1 MVYYLLLKGDTKED
15 LISESNVLGE
25 ESFGKFYPSHGFEAL
40 HKIIHN
46 DPESLTDSRVI
57 ILLVVE
63 VASADFENHTLL
75 LSPDVINEDHCRL
88 GC

>member
-1 MVYYLLLKGDTKED
+1 MEWALVYYLLLKGDTKED

-46 DPESLTDSRVI
+46 DPESLTDSK
-57 ILLVVE
+57 ILTDMGNELTLTKFFDTIE
-63 VASADFENHTLL
+63 KLKCLIQQWNH
-75 LSPDVINEDHCRL
+75 
-88 GC
+88 

>member
-1 MVYYLLLKGDTKED
+1 VVYYLLLKGDTNKD

-46 DPESLTDSRVI
+46 NPE
-57 ILLVVE
+57 
-63 VASADFENHTLL
+63 L
-75 LSPDVINEDHCRL
+75 LSDSKIVTDMGKELTLTKFFDVIEKLKIQQNNT
-88 GC
+88 

>member
-46 DPESLTDSRVI
+46 DPESLTDSK
-57 ILLVVE
+57 ILTDMGSKL
-63 VASADFENHTLL
+63 TLTEFFDTIKKL
-75 LSPDVINEDHCRL
+75 KIQKNT
-88 GC
+88 